1 MKIYSFSKRCAKE
14 ILRDP
19 VNLGFGLG
27 FPIALLLLFR
37 AMQANIPVELF
48 EISTL
53 APGMAVFALSF
64 VTLFSATL
72 VARDRETAFLERLFT
87 TPMRSIDFII
97 GYTLP
102 LVVISL
108 LQSVICYIFSIILG
122 LSVSVNILFALLLM
136 IPISVFYVSVGLF
149 FGSLLNVKQVGG
161 ICGALFTNLSAW
173 LSGVWFDISLVGEVF
188 ERIAN
193 LLPFIHAVELQR
205 AVVSGN
211 FNGILP
217 HLYPVA
223 IYGVVMTVAGSLVF
237 LKQMKK

>member
-211 FNGILP
+211 FSGILP
-217 HLYPVA
+217 HLYPVI
-223 IYGVVMTVAGSLVF
+223 IYGLLMSVAGSLVF

>member
-211 FNGILP
+211 FSGILP
-217 HLYPVA
+217 HLYPVI

>member
-1 MKIYSFSKRCAKE
+1 MKMYSFSKRCAKE

-48 EISTL
+48 EINSL

-211 FNGILP
+211 FSGILP
-217 HLYPVA
+217 HLYPVI

>member
-53 APGMAVFALSF
+53 APGMGVFALSF

-87 TPMRSIDFII
+87 TPMRSFEFIL

-173 LSGVWFDISLVGEVF
+173 LSGVWFDISLVGAVF
-188 ERIAN
+188 ERIAS

-217 HLYPVA
+217 HLYPVI